1 MSERPARSLARD
13 PYCGEV
19 AHDNLD
25 SWGLLSGRGIL
36 GGRGAGNA
44 SLKFHPSKAFLQT
57 HRLVSA
63 TCCSAGSHRR
73 CRSATVDLNQRCEY
87 PETARHKKLNLGFS
101 ANNPEHVKMR
111 IRWAKR
117 TKQIAAQGDSRQ
129 REIDSLEV
137 AIWNR
142 ILRDITRV
150 QIKRQTNNWPDYFNA
165 LRKLMCRVV
174 TDSGSLSAEDKADLT
189 RRLLARISE
198 FEKFW

>member
-1 MSERPARSLARD
+1 MRFDD
-13 PYCGEV
+13 PIAILSPTEWPLV
-19 AHDNLD
+19 ACPGC
-25 SWGLLSGRGIL
+25 SAAMGPTEKRRIT
-36 GGRGAGNA
+36 
-44 SLKFHPSKAFLQT
+44 PST
-57 HRLVSA
+57 
-63 TCCSAGSHRR
+63 CSAGLHRR
-73 CRSATVDLNQRCEY
+73 CRSATVDLNQRCVY

-101 ANNPEHVKMR
+101 ANNHEHVEMR

-117 TKQIAAQGDSRQ
+117 RFQLFYFPRARTKQIAAQEDSRQ